1 MQKNQ
6 TLRLAKSIKKIG
18 IVQKRVRFLDESLQ
32 DWLEYPQSEKFFKP
46 PKTRKQSESS
56 RYSDLEYDDMQPDED
71 GLTFSEYHN
80 LEW

>member
-1 MQKNQ
+1 MQNFEMF
-6 TLRLAKSIKKIG
+6 LLVEISNKICV
-18 IVQKRVRFLDESLQ
+18 VQKRVRFLRQPLE
-32 DWLEYPQSEKFFKP
+32 DWLEYPQSEKFYKP

-56 RYSDLEYDDMQPDED
+56 RHPDLEYDDMQPDED